1 MYYVWEKAL
10 KREDEF
16 AFFGKRPPGFRA
28 KPWISGERIAEPPT
42 IELVGDSDS
51 PTTLSDVLL
60 TGFELEVLSPRLV
73 SLLADMGIQN
83 VQYLPITII
92 DHETKRKETS
102 YRIANILGAIDCLDL
117 KNSQHSL
124 APDDSSV
131 VLSVSKFRIHTGKIV
146 ALPGMREP
154 PLLFRLG
161 EFKRHILVH
170 ESVKEACTKAKISGL
185 DFTPPEVYV

>member
-10 KREDEF
+10 QLEDEF
-16 AFFGKRPPGFRA
+16 AFFSNEPPGFDTA
-28 KPWISGERIAEPPT
+28 LWISGERIVAPPT
-42 IELVGDSDS
+42 IELVGDSNS

-92 DHETKRKETS
+92 DRKTKNKETS
-102 YRIANILGAIDCLDL
+102 YRIANILGAICCLDL
-117 KNSQHSL
+117 DNSDYRR
-124 APDDSSV
+124 APGSTV
-131 VLSVSKFRIHTGKIV
+131 FLRVSEFRIHTDKIV

-161 EFKRHILVH
+161 EFKWHILVH

-185 DFTPPEVYV
+185 KFTPPEIYV